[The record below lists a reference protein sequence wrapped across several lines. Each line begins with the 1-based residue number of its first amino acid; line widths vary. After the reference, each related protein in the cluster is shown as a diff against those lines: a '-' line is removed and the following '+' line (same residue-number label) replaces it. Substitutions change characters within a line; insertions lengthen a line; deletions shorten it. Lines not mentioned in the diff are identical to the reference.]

1 MQLAE
6 LQNLQHAVSRLEKQ
20 NRCLSLGLL
29 ALAFLYM
36 STLLS
41 LRAGSADASSA
52 QPTSALRVREL
63 VIVDQH
69 GIERVR
75 MGAPL
80 PEPITLGK
88 RYRRGGSSVSGVLL
102 YDSEGNE
109 RSGYVTD
116 DREGNVFISLDD
128 VARQHVLL
136 FSPRQGGGFLRFF
149 DKDNA
154 VEMGV
159 TESAS
164 NLRVTQGGKVIF
176 QQPPIAENP

>member
-116 DREGNVFISLDD
+116 DREG
-128 VARQHVLL
+128 
-136 FSPRQGGGFLRFF
+136 GFLRFF

-154 VEMGV
+154 VE